1 MPNAAAP
8 ACSLALSGAASTPRV
23 EKKFVKSTVG
33 PALPA
38 FAPPPHSVWAPF
50 LPARPAAA
58 AIVSA
63 WSVPSAEKLVRLLKL
78 LSPVRWYV
86 LFVEPCS
93 LGYVPV
99 ALVYQPPPG
108 FGGKAWTMPLS
119 PRTPAAI
126 RLAYVGITPWAA

>member
-1 MPNAAAP
+1 
-8 ACSLALSGAASTPRV
+8 
-23 EKKFVKSTVG
+23 
-33 PALPA
+33 A
-38 FAPPPHSVWAPF
+38 FAPPTHSTWATF
-50 LPARPAAA
+50 LPARSAAA

-86 LFVEPCS
+86 LFVGPSS
-93 LGYVPV
+93 LGSGPV
-99 ALVYQPPPG
+99 AIVYQPTPV